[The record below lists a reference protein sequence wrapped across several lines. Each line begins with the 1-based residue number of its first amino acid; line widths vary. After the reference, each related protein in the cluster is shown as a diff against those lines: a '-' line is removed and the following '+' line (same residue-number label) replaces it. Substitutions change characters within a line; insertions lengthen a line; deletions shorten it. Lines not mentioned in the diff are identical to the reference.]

1 MNNNGKDIKSK
12 LILKHDVES
21 MRTFLATQRVLVKS
35 KFIDDAKK
43 RIMENAKKLLIKY
56 SNFDN

>member
-1 MNNNGKDIKSK
+1 MNNKQKDINSK
-12 LILKHDVES
+12 VILECDVES

-43 RIMENAKKLLIKY
+43 LIIESTKKLLTKY